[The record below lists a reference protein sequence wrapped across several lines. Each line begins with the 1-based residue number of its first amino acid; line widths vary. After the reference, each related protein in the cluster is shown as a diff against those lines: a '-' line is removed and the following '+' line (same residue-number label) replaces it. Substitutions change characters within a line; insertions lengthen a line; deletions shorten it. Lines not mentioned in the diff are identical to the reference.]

1 MRDQW
6 NSKLYSALESL
17 AHPDDLRVWK
27 NRLSGFWGGTNVESV
42 LKARGIRTLI
52 FAGCNTD
59 QCIAASL
66 TDAVWKIWD
75 CLLLSDGTATTSPKF
90 AQEMVEF
97 NMGGWGFLLSCK
109 DLVEGVETLETGP
122 SGEA

>member
-1 MRDQW
+1 
-6 NSKLYSALESL
+6 
-17 AHPDDLRVWK
+17 
-27 NRLSGFWGGTNVESV
+27 V

-59 QCIAASL
+59 QCVAASL
-66 TDAVWKIWD
+66 TDAVWKNWD

-97 NMGGWGFLLSCK
+97 NMGGWGILLSCK
-109 DLVEGVETLETGP
+109 DLFGSVETLETDP
-122 SGEA
+122 SDGA